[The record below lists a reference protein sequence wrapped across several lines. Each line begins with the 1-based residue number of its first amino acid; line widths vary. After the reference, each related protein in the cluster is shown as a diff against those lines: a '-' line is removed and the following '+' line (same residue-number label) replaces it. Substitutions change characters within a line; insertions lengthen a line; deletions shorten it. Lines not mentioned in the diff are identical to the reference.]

1 MAVVAVETVECVVV
15 VAAYVA
21 RVNDSQT
28 SQNRRYC
35 IQMTKQNRDKVY
47 VH

>member
-1 MAVVAVETVECVVV
+1 MAVVAVETVESVAVVV
-15 VAAYVA
+15 AYVA
-21 RVNDSQT
+21 RVNDFQT

-47 VH
+47 LH

>member
-1 MAVVAVETVECVVV
+1 MAVVAVETVESVVV

-21 RVNDSQT
+21 RLNDSQT

-35 IQMTKQNRDKVY
+35 TQMTKQNRDKVY
-47 VH
+47 LH